1 VARSFLT
8 AINLNKNELQ
18 NARIQNLAGAPSS
31 PVAGQIYYDST
42 STPGTMYWYSGSGWV
57 AAQGGT
63 GSGDASTNT
72 STSVANEAVLFA
84 DTTGKLLKRSTLT
97 GIIKQASGVAS
108 AAVSGTDYAPATSGS
123 SILKGNGAGGFSSA
137 VADTDYAST
146 SYVDNAIQLRDVK
159 ESVRAATT
167 ANGTLATAYENGD
180 TIDGVTLATGDRI
193 LIKNQST
200 AAENGIYTVNAS
212 GAPTRAAD
220 ANTSGELSPGT
231 VVYVESGTANAGVT
245 FSVTSTTA
253 TPWVPGSSGS
263 TWQAAYGIT
272 STTAGAGLTA
282 SGGAF
287 AVGAGSFITV
297 AADTVAVTT
306 WAADGTAAAARVLT
320 NTVSLTAQTSFT
332 ITHSY
337 GHQRAFTQVFDSTNA
352 AVECQIVNTNT
363 TTTTVSFDVSQTATY
378 NYVCVG

>member
-1 VARSFLT
+1 MST
-8 AINLNKNELQ
+8 T
-18 NARIQNLAGAPSS
+18 PSNS
-31 PVAGQIYYDST
+31 
-42 STPGTMYWYSGSGWV
+42 
-57 AAQGGT
+57 
-63 GSGDASTNT
+63 
-72 STSVANEAVLFA
+72 
-84 DTTGKLLKRSTLT
+84 
-97 GIIKQASGVAS
+97 
-108 AAVSGTDYAPATSGS
+108 
-123 SILKGNGAGGFSSA
+123 
-137 VADTDYAST
+137 
-146 SYVDNAIQLRDVK
+146 VK

>member
-1 VARSFLT
+1 
-8 AINLNKNELQ
+8 
-18 NARIQNLAGAPSS
+18 
-31 PVAGQIYYDST
+31 
-42 STPGTMYWYSGSGWV
+42 
-57 AAQGGT
+57 
-63 GSGDASTNT
+63 
-72 STSVANEAVLFA
+72 
-84 DTTGKLLKRSTLT
+84 
-97 GIIKQASGVAS
+97 
-108 AAVSGTDYAPATSGS
+108 VSGTDYAPATSGS
-123 SILKGNGAGGFSSA
+123 SILKGNGSGGFSSA

-272 STTAGAGLTA
+272 STTAGPASPLPAGRSRSVPGRSSPSPPTR
-282 SGGAF
+282 SPSPPGRR
-287 AVGAGSFITV
+287 TV
-297 AADTVAVTT
+297 PPRCSA
-306 WAADGTAAAARVLT
+306 
-320 NTVSLTAQTSFT
+320 
-332 ITHSY
+332 
-337 GHQRAFTQVFDSTNA
+337 
-352 AVECQIVNTNT
+352 C
-363 TTTTVSFDVSQTATY
+363 
-378 NYVCVG
+378 